1 MDSERKCE
9 SSGCG
14 KSAKLQ
20 CPTCIKLG
28 IPGSFFCSQECFK
41 SNWKSH
47 KIIHSLAKGEGN
59 NKKDDTF
66 NPWPYYN
73 FTGRLRPYPQSS
85 KRTVPLEIGRPDY
98 ADHPQ
103 GYPLSEQAVKGS
115 GHIKVLDDEEIEG
128 MKVACKLGRE
138 VLDEA
143 ARVCDVGVTTD
154 EIDRIVHEAC
164 IERDCY
170 PSPLNYY
177 EFPAS
182 CCTSV
187 NEVICHGIPDLR
199 PLQDGDICNVD
210 VTVYHRGFHG
220 DLNETFFVGNVN
232 DKVKNLVKV
241 THECLMK
248 AIEIVKPGEKYREI
262 GNVIQKHAQT
272 HGFSVVRSYC
282 GHGIHRLFHT
292 APNVPHYAKNRAV
305 GVIKPGHCF
314 TIEPMISVGTFKDE
328 MWPDKW
334 TAVTADGQWS
344 AQFEQTLLVNE
355 TGCEILTIR
364 REKNG
369 QPHFMDKITH
379 H

>member
-1 MDSERKCE
+1 MMTSLGKCE
-9 SSGCG
+9 SPGCEEA
-14 KSAKLQ
+14 AKLQ

-28 IPGSFFCSQECFK
+28 IQGSFFCTQECFK
-41 SNWKSH
+41 NNWKSH
-47 KIIHSLAKGEGN
+47 KIIHSLAKGEGSDA
-59 NKKDDTF
+59 KKDNSF
-66 NPWPYYN
+66 NPYPFYN
-73 FTGRLRPYPQSS
+73 YTGNLRPFPQTPR
-85 KRTVPLEIGRPDY
+85 RTVPASIGRPDY

-164 IERDCY
+164 IERNCY

-187 NEVICHGIPDLR
+187 NEVICHGIPDTR
-199 PLQDGDICNVD
+199 PLKDGDLCNVD
-210 VTVYHRGFHG
+210 ITVYHNGFHG
-220 DLNETFFVGNVN
+220 DLNETFFVG
-232 DKVKNLVKV
+232 KVAEKHKDLVKV

-262 GNVIQKHAQT
+262 GNVIQKHAQA
-272 HGFSVVRSYC
+272 HGYSVVRSYC

-292 APNVPHYAKNRAV
+292 APNVPHYAKNRAI

-314 TIEPMISVGTFKDE
+314 TIEPMISVGTWKDE
-328 MWPDKW
+328 QWPDKW
-334 TAVTADGQWS
+334 TAVTADGLWS
-344 AQFEQTLLVNE
+344 AQFEHTLLVNE
-355 TGCEILTIR
+355 TGCEIMTR
-364 REKNG
+364 RRTKNG
-369 QPHFMDKITH
+369 QPHFMDKL
-379 H
+379 